1 MKNKT
6 QRLNQKLINAEL
18 RLAIR
23 KGELPYTFV
32 DSQEKTY
39 RQIVYKLGQEM
50 IILHLE
56 DQGSRTE
63 HRLQAG
69 AFVPDILAI

>member
-1 MKNKT
+1 MKK
-6 QRLNQKLINAEL
+6 QKIKNAEL

-23 KGELPYTFV
+23 KGELPYTFI

-50 IILHLE
+50 NKKFSVTKVGDKWTI
-56 DQGSRTE
+56 
-63 HRLQAG
+63 
-69 AFVPDILAI
+69 DIA

>member
-1 MKNKT
+1 MKK
-6 QRLNQKLINAEL
+6 QKIKNAEL

-50 IILHLE
+50 NKKFSVTKVGDKWTI
-56 DQGSRTE
+56 
-63 HRLQAG
+63 
-69 AFVPDILAI
+69 DIA

>member
-1 MKNKT
+1 MKK
-6 QRLNQKLINAEL
+6 QKKKNDEL

-50 IILHLE
+50 NKKFSVTKVGDKWTI
-56 DQGSRTE
+56 
-63 HRLQAG
+63 
-69 AFVPDILAI
+69 DIA

>member
-1 MKNKT
+1 MKNQT

-50 IILHLE
+50 NKKFSVTKVGDKWTI
-56 DQGSRTE
+56 
-63 HRLQAG
+63 
-69 AFVPDILAI
+69 DIA

>member
-1 MKNKT
+1 MKK
-6 QRLNQKLINAEL
+6 QKIKNAEL

-50 IILHLE
+50 NKKFSVTKTGDKWTI
-56 DQGSRTE
+56 
-63 HRLQAG
+63 
-69 AFVPDILAI
+69 DIA